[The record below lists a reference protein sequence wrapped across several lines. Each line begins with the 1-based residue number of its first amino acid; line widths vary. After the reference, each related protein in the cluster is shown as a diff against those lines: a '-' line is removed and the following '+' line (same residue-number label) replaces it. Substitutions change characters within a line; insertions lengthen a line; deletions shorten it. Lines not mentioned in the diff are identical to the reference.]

1 MNVEILES
9 ASVAAIIVRSLL
21 LSILVFFLL
30 FPSFLY
36 GDMVGM
42 VLNIMVSHQWGC
54 PCPCPCQAAHSYSD
68 LFSQADIVEAR

>member
-54 PCPCPCQAAHSYSD
+54 PCRCQAAHSYSD